1 MVGNFHGIADIIP
14 VDTASKMM
22 IACAWNTAIDKYIY
36 LYYIK
41 VVPYTSG
48 QI

>member
-36 LYYIK
+36 IHYIN
-41 VVPYTSG
+41 
-48 QI
+48 